1 MRSLPLVAILA
12 LICASSANGAKERD
26 DFREGDDRDDTYQQA
41 IRRVLWQGFRNDV
54 VLRML
59 TLGAFG
65 GEDIVGIRRV
75 ASGYRV
81 FTVAPSSHI
90 WDEEV
95 KRYDARHPDF
105 SKIRSTFYERPIPET
120 LVRRCI
126 AVWVRALRDRRNYPS
141 GKTSYLDSTHFYFFV
156 RVSPNETL
164 AAHTHNF
171 LAPSGAEIINVGE
184 RLAGHPDQ
192 RIFERDLDKA
202 LRRSERRF
210 GMTRPPSMKSNQALQ
225 RTAGRSAFLLS
236 MTSTFNQQPHAPSP
250 AVADLVSR

>member
-1 MRSLPLVAILA
+1 MRRLPLVATLV
-12 LICASSANGAKERD
+12 LFCASSASGAKERD
-26 DFREGDDRDDTYQQA
+26 DFREGDDRDETYQQA

-54 VLRML
+54 VLRVL

-81 FTVAPSSHI
+81 FTVEPSSHI

-95 KRYDARHPDF
+95 KRIYRKRPDV
-105 SKIRSTFYERPIPET
+105 SKIRSTCYERPIPET
-120 LVRRCI
+120 LVRRCV
-126 AVWVRALRDRRNYPS
+126 AVWVHALRDRRNYPS
-141 GKTSYLDSTHFYFFV
+141 GKDSYLDSTHFYFFV
-156 RVSPNETL
+156 RVSPSETL

-184 RLAGHPDQ
+184 RLAGHPNQ

-202 LRRSERRF
+202 LRRAERRF
-210 GMTRPPSMKSNQALQ
+210 GMT
-225 RTAGRSAFLLS
+225 
-236 MTSTFNQQPHAPSP
+236 SP
-250 AVADLVSR
+250 GINEI